1 MKGSKK
7 TLLVLIDWFV
17 PGYKAGGPI
26 QSCAN
31 MCRALHTQY
40 NIFVLTT
47 DTDHRETMPY
57 PDIPGNQWINNR
69 ELGVQVFYAEKKTLT
84 TTTIKKT
91 ILSVNADV
99 VYLNLLFSPLFAV
112 YPLWLKLKGILKST
126 VVMCPRGTLYESALS
141 LKRLKKM
148 SLLGLY
154 RAMGISKKI
163 TFHATNDREKSAI
176 LKYFPGSRVIV
187 ADNLPGTKQEEFKIC
202 DKEPGKLKCIF
213 IARIV
218 PIKNLLYVLHLL
230 QQLRQ
235 QVSLS
240 IAGPAENE
248 DYWEQCKKSI
258 QQLPPNIIVTYLGP
272 KSHEQLKELL
282 QTHHLFVLPT
292 TGENFGHA
300 IFESLL
306 AGRPVLI
313 SDQTPWQQLAAANA
327 GWEFSLS
334 QPQLFVE
341 KLNFLAE
348 ADQQQF
354 NDYAAGAWK
363 YARSFIN
370 NPALTAPYTLLFE

>member
-1 MKGSKK
+1 MKANKK

-47 DTDHRETMPY
+47 DTDHGEKKSY
-57 PDIPGNQWINNR
+57 PGIISNQWIYNQ
-69 ELGVQVFYAEKKTLT
+69 ELGVQVFYAEKKSLSTSA
-84 TTTIKKT
+84 IKKT
-91 ILSVNADV
+91 ILSVHADI

-112 YPLWLKLKGILKST
+112 YPLWLRLKGILKPA

-141 LKRLKKM
+141 LKRFKKM
-148 SLLGLY
+148 PLLGLY
-154 RAMGISKKI
+154 RAMGISRKI
-163 TFHATNDREKSAI
+163 KFHATNEREKNAI

-187 ADNLPGTKQEEFKIC
+187 ADNLPSTIQEKLKTC
-202 DKEPGKLKCIF
+202 RKEPGQLKCIF
-213 IARIV
+213 VARIV
-218 PIKNLLYVLHLL
+218 PIKNLLYLL
-230 QQLRQ
+230 ELLRQ
-235 QVSLS
+235 VSQEIVFS
-240 IAGPAENE
+240 IAGPPENE
-248 DYWEQCKKSI
+248 AYWQQCKKSI
-258 QQLPPNIIVTYLGP
+258 QQLPPNIKVIYLGA
-272 KSHEQLKELL
+272 KNHEELKELL
-282 QTHHLFVLPT
+282 QAHHLFVLPT

-313 SDQTPWQQLAAANA
+313 SDQTPWKQLASANA
-327 GWEFSLS
+327 GWEVPLN
-334 QPQLFVE
+334 QPELFVE
-341 KLNFLAE
+341 KLSLLAE

-354 NDYAAGAWK
+354 NTYATGAWQ